1 MGLLIPEDL
10 PLDRIPRSERFA
22 VRAFESNLKDSW
34 LIIPRLGITGKRRP
48 YELDVLLVNER
59 YGALGVEVKGGPLE
73 IRDGE
78 WYRRGEHIEVS
89 PPLQAQ
95 KAAFALRDRL
105 RDRSPLLRHVHVG
118 HAVVLTDLTEL
129 DGQLPLE
136 VTRDQIL
143 LLDDLADPEDQLYG
157 LMVGDGRNQALD
169 GDQMEALMSIVRP
182 DVDFRWDPQ
191 AHVRNARIRLH
202 RITADQTRALATL
215 DANRR
220 VAVTGPAGSGKTRLA
235 LAWADRAIR
244 RGDRVLLTCFNEPMA
259 DWLAEAAPQHERLMV
274 GSVQRTLLGFDGMPP
289 IDEPD
294 DAGEDWWRIVPFRH
308 AEENLDRIAE
318 RFDTIIV
325 DEAQDFAPEWFKTL
339 ERLLDEDGPGRMMLV
354 ADPGQGLFDRGFEM
368 PDPDTGV
375 VRASLLVNCR
385 NTHQVANVLRPL
397 GGAPAAPGAPEG
409 EPVDFMACESTDQV
423 IGALSET
430 VERLVG
436 EELVDPANILVVS
449 GSRSIRDRIRVERPG
464 GFEYEEWEGRGEG
477 HIICETIHR
486 TKGLERDAVILV
498 TTNEVLSDRLLYVGM
513 SRAVSRLVVIGP
525 GRLVDRLQTLGRLRS
540 AGLPEG

>member
-1 MGLLIPEDL
+1 MGLLVPEGIALDSIP
-10 PLDRIPRSERFA
+10 PSERFV

-34 LIIPRLGITGKRRP
+34 LIIPRFGMTGVKRP
-48 YELDVLLVNER
+48 HEIDVLLINER
-59 YGALGVEVKGGPLE
+59 YGVLGVEVKGGPLE
-73 IRDGE
+73 IRSGE
-78 WYRRGEHIEVS
+78 WYRRGEHLEVS
-89 PPLQAQ
+89 PPRQAQ
-95 KAAFALRDRL
+95 DAAYALRNRL
-105 RDRSPLLRHVHVG
+105 RKRSSLFEHIHVG
-118 HAVVLTDLTEL
+118 HAVALPDLTEL
-129 DGQLPLE
+129 EGDLPLE

-143 LLDDLADPEDQLYG
+143 LLGDLAEPEDQLYG
-157 LMVGDGRNQALD
+157 LMVGDRRHQAL
-169 GDQMEALMSIVRP
+169 GVDQMEELMSIVRP
-182 DVDFRWDPQ
+182 DVEFRWDPQ
-191 AHVRNARIRLH
+191 AQVRNARLRLH

-244 RGDRVLLTCFNEPMA
+244 RDERVFLTCFNEPLA

-308 AEENLDRIAE
+308 AEENLHRIAE

-325 DEAQDFAPEWFKTL
+325 DEAQDFAPEWFETL
-339 ERLLDEDGPGRMMLV
+339 ELLLDEDGPGRLMLV
-354 ADPGQGLFDRGFEM
+354 ADPRQGLFDRGFEI
-368 PDPDTGV
+368 PDPDNGV

-385 NTHQVANVLRPL
+385 NTHEVANVLRPL

-409 EPVDFMACESTDQV
+409 EPVHFLVSGSIDESV
-423 IGALSET
+423 ELVKFE

-436 EELVDPANILVVS
+436 EERVDPANVLVAS
-449 GSRSIRDRIRVERPG
+449 GSRLVRDRVRQKRPG
-464 GFEYEEWEGRGEG
+464 GFEYADWEGRGEG
-477 HIICETIHR
+477 HIVCETIHR
-486 TKGLERDAVILV
+486 TKGLERDAVVLV
-498 TTNEVLSDRLLYVGM
+498 TANEVLSDELLYVGM

-525 GRLVDRLQTLGRLRS
+525 ERLIDRLRRQSPRRPDDEPRT
-540 AGLPEG
+540 